1 VEARHTLQRGER
13 RAVASGPVLGHDSRM
28 ALPSTLHHLDLR
40 FSHADHG
47 VEGALALKVARH
59 PSETMERVWL
69 RVLAYAW
76 QWREGIT
83 FGPGLCEPEAP
94 DLLAVAPGGRASLVV
109 RVGRPE
115 PARVERD
122 VNQNAGARVAVLFD
136 GPRRLA
142 AFLAEARE
150 RGLARAEAAELAAID
165 GPLLAELAG
174 LDERRL
180 KVVVTLVADHLYL
193 EVNGRTLDGPL
204 HRAGG

>member
-1 VEARHTLQRGER
+1 
-13 RAVASGPVLGHDSRM
+13 M
-28 ALPSTLHHLDLR
+28 ALPSTLHTFDLR
-40 FSHADHG
+40 FSQADRG
-47 VEGALALKVARH
+47 VEGEAALKVARH

-76 QWREGIT
+76 KWRDGIA

-94 DLLAVAPGGRASLVV
+94 DLLAQAPGGRASLVV

-122 VNQNAGARVAVLFD
+122 VNQNAGADVAVLFD

-150 RGLARAEAAELAAID
+150 RGLERAASADLAAVD
-165 GPLLAELAG
+165 GPLLAELAAVDG
-174 LDERRL
+174 RRIRL
-180 KVVVTLVADHLYL
+180 VVTLVADHLYL
-193 EVNGRTLDGPL
+193 EVNGVTLDGPL
-204 HRAGG
+204 HRASS

>member
-1 VEARHTLQRGER
+1 MT
-13 RAVASGPVLGHDSRM
+13 PRM
-28 ALPSTLHHLDLR
+28 ALPSTLHHFDLR
-40 FSHADHG
+40 FSLADDG
-47 VEGALALKVARH
+47 VEGEAALKLARH

-76 QWREGIT
+76 KWREGIS

-94 DLLAVAPGGRASLVV
+94 DLLAMAPGGRASLVV

-122 VNQNAGARVAVLFD
+122 VNQNSGAAVAVLFD

-150 RGLARAEAAELAAID
+150 RGLARAGGADLAAVD
-165 GPLLAELAG
+165 GPLLAALAT

-193 EVNGRTLDGPL
+193 EVNGRALDGPL
-204 HRAGG
+204 HRETY

>member
-1 VEARHTLQRGER
+1 MTA
-13 RAVASGPVLGHDSRM
+13 RM
-28 ALPSTLHHLDLR
+28 ALPSTLHHFALR
-40 FSHADHG
+40 FSQADHG
-47 VEGALALKVARH
+47 VEGEAALKVARH

-76 QWREGIT
+76 KWREGICL
-83 FGPGLCEPEAP
+83 GPGLCEPEAP
-94 DLLAVAPGGRASLVV
+94 DLLALAPGGRASLVV

-122 VNQNAGARVAVLFD
+122 VNQNGGAEVAVLFD

-150 RGLARAEAAELAAID
+150 RKLARAAAADLAAID
-165 GPLLAELAG
+165 GALLAG
-174 LDERRL
+174 LAVLDDRRL

-193 EVNGRTLDGPL
+193 EVNGRALDGPL
-204 HRAGG
+204 HRAAS

>member
-1 VEARHTLQRGER
+1 MT
-13 RAVASGPVLGHDSRM
+13 PRM
-28 ALPSTLHHLDLR
+28 ALPSTLHHFDLR
-40 FSHADHG
+40 FAQTDHG
-47 VEGALALKVARH
+47 VEGEAAFKVARH

-76 QWREGIT
+76 KWREGIS
-83 FGPGLCEPEAP
+83 FGPGLCEPDAP
-94 DLLAVAPGGRASLVV
+94 DLLVVAPGGRASLIV

-122 VNQNAGARVAVLFD
+122 VNQNAGAEVAVLFD
-136 GPRRLA
+136 GARRLA

-150 RGLARAEAAELAAID
+150 RGLARAGGADLAAID
-165 GPLLAELAG
+165 GPMLAELAA

-180 KVVVTLVADHLYL
+180 KVVATLVADHLYL

-204 HRAGG
+204 HRTAC